1 MKRMICL
8 AACVTF
14 LTPGLARDL
23 LAGQQSATTALD
35 IKAITAKPTADN
47 PQYKNKDAWPVL
59 VGDEYFLKEK
69 WPEARLLIWGRADT
83 MSARSRPPSNV
94 ADPANWIDAATGKAP
109 ATGPDMDADLIFPDA
124 DRKYR
129 IKGKGLACRHLT
141 VGRNADV
148 QPGGGRGLSVFGNL
162 WVRRG
167 GNLYVYRRIIFT
179 GNRHTFCREDWPAD
193 GERKTLHDTG
203 TITRFDRQNPKANV
217 WKRYPLSAEQMS
229 YFMSHDKPKGS
240 TEIRGC
246 VSCKDEF
253 RVAAGTFIV
262 GRDSRFFNCEAA
274 SLHVGQAGTIV
285 LMDGAMLGKRGNQF
299 ILDCASQGAITGG
312 APDRPLKRD
321 ARLGLGYANWM
332 NLSFPEEERKYAASR
347 YGMFSGSFSGK
358 LIGYPAK
365 GSNATL
371 VIGWHGIS
379 AWIGHRG
386 WTMTDKFY
394 DLYARLQPK
403 ITIWVSAETKVENV
417 RFDDLHRGG
426 IVLPNVSIM
435 KQWKSVSFGSG
446 CLSKDPSQLA
456 REYKGKLLGGQPT
469 EQLQPKE
476 EYTSMKAEN
485 R

>member
-1 MKRMICL
+1 MAL
-8 AACVTF
+8 
-14 LTPGLARDL
+14 LTPCLARDL
-23 LAGQQSATTALD
+23 PAAQRPGLAALD
-35 IKAITAKPTADN
+35 IKTITARPSADA
-47 PQYKNKDAWPVL
+47 PQFENKEAWPKL
-59 VGDEYFLKEK
+59 VGDEYFLREK
-69 WPEARLLIWGRADT
+69 WPKARLLIWAHTRTAP
-83 MSARSRPPSNV
+83 ARGKHLPDI
-94 ADPANWIDAATGKAP
+94 AAPANWINAATGKAP
-109 ATGPDMDADLIFPDA
+109 DSGPDMETDLIFPNA
-124 DRKYR
+124 DKEYR
-129 IKGKGLACRHLT
+129 VQGKGLVCRHLT
-141 VGRNADV
+141 VGRNADI

-162 WVRRG
+162 WVRPG
-167 GNLYVYRRIIFT
+167 GNLYVYRRIVFM

-193 GERKTLHDTG
+193 GKLKKLHETG
-203 TITRFDRQNPKANV
+203 AITRFDRQDPKANV
-217 WKRYPLSAEQMS
+217 WKRNPISAERMS

-274 SLHVGQAGTIV
+274 SLHVGKAGTIV

-312 APDRPLKRD
+312 TPDRPLKRD

-332 NLSFPEEERKYAASR
+332 NLSFPEEKRRHGSG
-347 YGMFSGSFSGK
+347 YGMLSGSFSGK

-365 GSNATL
+365 GSDARL
-371 VIGWHGIS
+371 VIGWHRIS

-386 WTMTDKFY
+386 WTMSDTFY

-426 IVLPNVSIM
+426 IVLPDMSLM
-435 KQWKSVSFGSG
+435 KQWKSVSFGEA
-446 CLSKDPSQLA
+446 CLSKNPSELA
-456 REYKGKLLGGQPT
+456 REYKGKLLRGLPMERLKPQ
-469 EQLQPKE
+469 K
-476 EYTSMKAEN
+476 EYTSMKADN
-485 R
+485 